1 LSRHKKPDRITVA
14 SVIAYADQI
23 RRRAEAMWNPD
34 SPTYDPNAK
43 PPYPTTAAV
52 RQLCTRMAHRALN
65 ELAPNATDDDKETAW
80 RRGPELAMA
89 ELARRVSEWDRQRQQ
104 DDHNA
109 KQSRQN
115 LWRVQ
120 RRAERDREAQRAGL
134 TLGQRIDQALATL
147 TTIPAPAAAALNTD
161 RVHGGHDQS
170 PVPRFPGDPAARAR
184 AIARDT
190 VRQLEDEVENAKRR
204 RVELEEKDMP
214 KVAVKAA

>member
-65 ELAPNATDDDKETAW
+65 ELAPNATDDDKETAC
-80 RRGPELAMA
+80 
-89 ELARRVSEWDRQRQQ
+89 
-104 DDHNA
+104 
-109 KQSRQN
+109 
-115 LWRVQ
+115 
-120 RRAERDREAQRAGL
+120 
-134 TLGQRIDQALATL
+134 IDQALATL